1 MTSVLLYPVTDSCKI
16 SPAQASDIKM
26 PSNIKEDSNIEGIPG
41 FTPAIVHTSSRTDLR
56 RVFNIFPGSL
66 QKCCFEVR

>member
-16 SPAQASDIKM
+16 SPAQASEIKM

-41 FTPAIVHTSSRTDLR
+41 FTPSLADTLLGGQLCPTDDS
-56 RVFNIFPGSL
+56 V
-66 QKCCFEVR
+66 